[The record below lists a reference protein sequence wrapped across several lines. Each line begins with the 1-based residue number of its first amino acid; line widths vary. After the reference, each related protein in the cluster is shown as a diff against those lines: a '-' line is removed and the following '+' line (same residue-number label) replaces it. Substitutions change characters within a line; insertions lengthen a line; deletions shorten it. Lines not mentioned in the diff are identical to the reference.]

1 MEIFCNIQ
9 YKQTQYSKSN
19 DSKQKIN
26 TGAMCDYY
34 DRDEA
39 CDKTIDTED
48 AVNYYKYRIGSNGG
62 WGKNGDFK
70 ADEDKKLFEKYKPE
84 TIYRLVISFDETF
97 ARENKILDK
106 KAMKNLKI
114 SKKIICTFAV
124 VLLLTF
130 VLGVVSLVSTNN
142 IASTSDNYVNI
153 SIPAL
158 SNLENARRYI
168 RIFQGN
174 ILKAT
179 CTDNQADL
187 DKLVEDISSDRS
199 AFFDYLDSFLE
210 YDPQF
215 SDEVENIHTIMDDA
229 ASIRERI
236 VEASAKFSY
245 EGNLEAYSI
254 YLNEYEPNLT
264 KVTGILENLT
274 TELKEAITTRYNNA
288 QTTKTI
294 NIVVIIAVVV
304 AAAILVVALT
314 VVLTKAIVT
323 PIIQI
328 KDSMNLIA
336 NGLLKEADGTITY
349 RSKDEL
355 GVLAHAAR
363 KVIRF
368 FQDVLP
374 SISDVCR
381 NYGNG
386 NFNCTC
392 ENYDSYVGETSEIR
406 DSLMYIRDNLSAA
419 LSNVD
424 QASDQLLSGTE
435 EVSSGA
441 QALAQGAT
449 QQAASIQEL
458 SENIASISESIKA
471 NSSDAAEASDKANAA
486 GAAVQEVNTMMSEL
500 VRAMNEI
507 NEFSSETKKI
517 VKTIEDIAFQ
527 TNILSLNAA
536 IEAARAGAAGK
547 GFAVVAE
554 EVRNLAGKSAEAAQN
569 TTRIIESTVN
579 SIVSGNKLCA
589 EVAEKMNK
597 VGETAGKVT
606 AINNKIADSS
616 KKAADS
622 IVKVTIGVD
631 QISNVVQNNSATSE
645 QSAAASEEL
654 SSQANMLKELVKSF
668 SLYSDSSNAG
678 THPAVN
684 S

>member
-1 MEIFCNIQ
+1 MEQ
-9 YKQTQYSKSN
+9 
-19 DSKQKIN
+19 
-26 TGAMCDYY
+26 
-34 DRDEA
+34 E
-39 CDKTIDTED
+39 
-48 AVNYYKYRIGSNGG
+48 
-62 WGKNGDFK
+62 
-70 ADEDKKLFEKYKPE
+70 
-84 TIYRLVISFDETF
+84 
-97 ARENKILDK
+97 K

-158 SNLENARRYI
+158 SNLESARRYI

-199 AFFDYLDSFLE
+199 AFFAYLDSFLE

-215 SDEVENIHTIMDDA
+215 SDEVENIHNIMDDA
-229 ASIRERI
+229 ASIREGI
-236 VEASAKFSY
+236 VEASAKFTY
-245 EGNLEAYSI
+245 EGNVEAYSI

-274 TELKEAITTRYNNA
+274 TELEEAITTRYNNA

-294 NIVVIIAVVV
+294 NIVIIIAVVV
-304 AAAILVVALT
+304 AAAILVVVLT
-314 VVLTKAIVT
+314 VVLTKAIVP
-323 PIIQI
+323 PITQI

-336 NGLLKEADGTITY
+336 NGLLKEAD
-349 RSKDEL
+349 
-355 GVLAHAAR
+355 VLAHAAR

-368 FQDVLP
+368 FQNVLP

-435 EVSSGA
+435 QVSSGA

-449 QQAASIQEL
+449 QQASSIQEL

-486 GAAVQEVNTMMSEL
+486 ATAVQEVNAMMSEL

-579 SIVSGNKLCA
+579 SIVSGNQLCA

-597 VGETAGKVT
+597 VGETAGNVT
-606 AINNKIADSS
+606 VINNKIADSS

-631 QISNVVQNNSATSE
+631 QISNVVQTNSATSE

-678 THPAVN
+678 TQPAVN

>member
-1 MEIFCNIQ
+1 
-9 YKQTQYSKSN
+9 
-19 DSKQKIN
+19 
-26 TGAMCDYY
+26 
-34 DRDEA
+34 
-39 CDKTIDTED
+39 
-48 AVNYYKYRIGSNGG
+48 
-62 WGKNGDFK
+62 
-70 ADEDKKLFEKYKPE
+70 
-84 TIYRLVISFDETF
+84 
-97 ARENKILDK
+97 
-106 KAMKNLKI
+106 MKNLKI
-114 SKKIICTFAV
+114 SKKIICTFAI

-158 SNLENARRYI
+158 SNLESARRYI
-168 RIFQGN
+168 RIFQAN
-174 ILKAT
+174 ILKAS
-179 CTDNQADL
+179 CTDDKADL
-187 DKLVEDISSDRS
+187 DKLVEEINTDRET
-199 AFFDYLDSFLE
+199 FFSYLDSFLE

-229 ASIRERI
+229 ASIREEI
-236 VEASAKFSY
+236 IESSAKFTY
-245 EGNLEAYSI
+245 EGNLEAYSL
-254 YLNEYEPNLT
+254 YLNDYEPNLT
-264 KVTGILENLT
+264 EVTGILENLT
-274 TELKEAITTRYNNA
+274 TELGEAITTRYNNA
-288 QTTKTI
+288 QSTKTF
-294 NIVVIIAVVV
+294 NIVIIITVVV
-304 AAAILVVALT
+304 AAAVLVVVLT
-314 VVLTKAIVT
+314 VVLTKAIVP
-323 PIIQI
+323 PITQI
-328 KDSMNLIA
+328 EDSMNLIA

-349 RSKDEL
+349 HSKDEI

-368 FQDVLP
+368 FQNVLP

-419 LSNVD
+419 LANVD
-424 QASDQLLSGTE
+424 QASDQLLSGAD
-435 EVSSGA
+435 EVASGA

-449 QQAASIQEL
+449 EQASSIQEL
-458 SENIASISESIKA
+458 SETITSISDAIKA
-471 NSSDAAEASDKANAA
+471 NSENAAEASEKANAA
-486 GAAVQEVNTMMSEL
+486 GTEVQEVNAMMSEL
-500 VRAMNEI
+500 VSAMHEI
-507 NEFSSETKKI
+507 SEFSGETKKI

-579 SIVSGNKLCA
+579 SIVSGNQLCA

-597 VGETAGKVT
+597 VGETAGEVT
-606 AINNKIADSS
+606 VINNKIADSS

-622 IVKVTIGVD
+622 IVKVTVGVD
-631 QISNVVQNNSATSE
+631 QISNVVQTNSATSE

-654 SSQANMLKELVKSF
+654 SSQANMLKELVKKF
-668 SLYSDSSNAG
+668 SLY
-678 THPAVN
+678 N
-684 S
+684 SLTQA

>member
-1 MEIFCNIQ
+1 MEQ
-9 YKQTQYSKSN
+9 
-19 DSKQKIN
+19 
-26 TGAMCDYY
+26 
-34 DRDEA
+34 E
-39 CDKTIDTED
+39 
-48 AVNYYKYRIGSNGG
+48 
-62 WGKNGDFK
+62 
-70 ADEDKKLFEKYKPE
+70 
-84 TIYRLVISFDETF
+84 
-97 ARENKILDK
+97 K

-158 SNLENARRYI
+158 SNLESARRYI

-187 DKLVEDISSDRS
+187 DKLVEDISTDRS
-199 AFFDYLDSFLE
+199 AFFAYLDSFLE

-215 SDEVENIHTIMDDA
+215 SDEVENIHTVMDDA
-229 ASIRERI
+229 ATIRERI
-236 VEASAKFSY
+236 VEASAKFTY
-245 EGNLEAYSI
+245 EGNVEAYSI

-274 TELKEAITTRYNNA
+274 TELQEAITTRYNNA

-294 NIVVIIAVVV
+294 NIVIIIAVVV
-304 AAAILVVALT
+304 AALT
-314 VVLTKAIVT
+314 VILTKAIVT

-368 FQDVLP
+368 FQNVLP

-449 QQAASIQEL
+449 QQASSIQEL

-486 GAAVQEVNTMMSEL
+486 GAAVQEVNAMMSEL

-536 IEAARAGAAGK
+536 VEAARAGAAGK

-631 QISNVVQNNSATSE
+631 QISNVVQTNSATSE

-678 THPAVN
+678 TQPAVN

>member
-1 MEIFCNIQ
+1 
-9 YKQTQYSKSN
+9 
-19 DSKQKIN
+19 
-26 TGAMCDYY
+26 
-34 DRDEA
+34 
-39 CDKTIDTED
+39 
-48 AVNYYKYRIGSNGG
+48 
-62 WGKNGDFK
+62 
-70 ADEDKKLFEKYKPE
+70 
-84 TIYRLVISFDETF
+84 
-97 ARENKILDK
+97 
-106 KAMKNLKI
+106 MKNLKI

-158 SNLENARRYI
+158 SNLESARRYI
-168 RIFQGN
+168 RIFQAN
-174 ILKAT
+174 ILKAA
-179 CTDNQADL
+179 CTDDKADL
-187 DKLVEDISSDRS
+187 DKLVEEIGTDRET
-199 AFFDYLDSFLE
+199 FFSYLDSFLE

-215 SDEVENIHTIMDDA
+215 SDEVEQIHTIMDDA
-229 ASIRERI
+229 ASIREGI
-236 VEASAKFSY
+236 IEASAKFTY
-245 EGNLEAYSI
+245 EGNLEAYSL
-254 YLNEYEPNLT
+254 YLNDYEPNLT
-264 KVTGILENLT
+264 EVTGILENLT
-274 TELKEAITTRYNNA
+274 TELGEAITTRYDNA

-294 NIVVIIAVVV
+294 NIVMIIAVVV
-304 AAAILVVALT
+304 AAAVLVVILT
-314 VVLTKAIVT
+314 IVLTKAIVP
-323 PIIQI
+323 PITQI
-328 KDSMNLIA
+328 EDSMNLIA

-349 RSKDEL
+349 RSKDEI

-368 FQDVLP
+368 FQNVLP

-386 NFNCTC
+386 NFNCVC

-424 QASDQLLSGTE
+424 QASDQLLSGAD
-435 EVSSGA
+435 EVASGA

-449 QQAASIQEL
+449 QQASSIQEL
-458 SENIASISESIKA
+458 SETITTISDAIQA
-471 NSSDAAEASDKANAA
+471 NSENAAEASEKANAA
-486 GAAVQEVNTMMSEL
+486 GTEVQEVNVKMAEL
-500 VRAMNEI
+500 VKAMNEI
-507 NEFSSETKKI
+507 NEFSGETKKI

-579 SIVSGNKLCA
+579 SIVSGNQLCA

-597 VGETAGKVT
+597 VGETAGEVT
-606 AINNKIADSS
+606 VINNKIAESS
-616 KKAADS
+616 KAAADS
-622 IVKVTIGVD
+622 IVKVTVGVD
-631 QISNVVQNNSATSE
+631 QISNVVQTNSATSE

-654 SSQANMLKELVKSF
+654 SSQANMLKELVKKF
-668 SLYSDSSNAG
+668 SLYDGSAQAE
-678 THPAVN
+678 TQTAN

>member
-1 MEIFCNIQ
+1 M
-9 YKQTQYSKSN
+9 
-19 DSKQKIN
+19 
-26 TGAMCDYY
+26 
-34 DRDEA
+34 
-39 CDKTIDTED
+39 
-48 AVNYYKYRIGSNGG
+48 
-62 WGKNGDFK
+62 
-70 ADEDKKLFEKYKPE
+70 
-84 TIYRLVISFDETF
+84 
-97 ARENKILDK
+97 
-106 KAMKNLKI
+106 
-114 SKKIICTFAV
+114 
-124 VLLLTF
+124 
-130 VLGVVSLVSTNN
+130 
-142 IASTSDNYVNI
+142 
-153 SIPAL
+153 
-158 SNLENARRYI
+158 
-168 RIFQGN
+168 
-174 ILKAT
+174 
-179 CTDNQADL
+179 
-187 DKLVEDISSDRS
+187 
-199 AFFDYLDSFLE
+199 
-210 YDPQF
+210 
-215 SDEVENIHTIMDDA
+215 
-229 ASIRERI
+229 
-236 VEASAKFSY
+236 
-245 EGNLEAYSI
+245 
-254 YLNEYEPNLT
+254 
-264 KVTGILENLT
+264 
-274 TELKEAITTRYNNA
+274 
-288 QTTKTI
+288 
-294 NIVVIIAVVV
+294 

-328 KDSMNLIA
+328 KDSMNLIS

-368 FQDVLP
+368 FQAVLP

-406 DSLMYIRDNLSAA
+406 DSLMYIRENLSAA

-486 GAAVQEVNTMMSEL
+486 ATAVQEVNAMMSEL

-507 NEFSSETKKI
+507 NQFSSETKKI

-536 IEAARAGAAGK
+536 VEAARAGEAGK

-579 SIVSGNKLCA
+579 SIVSGNQLCA

-631 QISNVVQNNSATSE
+631 QISNVVQTNSATSE

-654 SSQANMLKELVKSF
+654 SSQANMLKQLVKSF

-678 THPAVN
+678 TQPAVN

>member
-1 MEIFCNIQ
+1 
-9 YKQTQYSKSN
+9 
-19 DSKQKIN
+19 
-26 TGAMCDYY
+26 
-34 DRDEA
+34 
-39 CDKTIDTED
+39 
-48 AVNYYKYRIGSNGG
+48 
-62 WGKNGDFK
+62 
-70 ADEDKKLFEKYKPE
+70 
-84 TIYRLVISFDETF
+84 
-97 ARENKILDK
+97 
-106 KAMKNLKI
+106 MKNLKI

-158 SNLENARRYI
+158 SNLESARRYI

-215 SDEVENIHTIMDDA
+215 SDEVENIHTVMDDA

-245 EGNLEAYSI
+245 EGNQEAYSI

-294 NIVVIIAVVV
+294 NIVIIIAVVV

-486 GAAVQEVNTMMSEL
+486 RSGRPGSQCHD
-500 VRAMNEI
+500 VRACKSHER
-507 NEFSSETKKI
+507 
-517 VKTIEDIAFQ
+517 DQ
-527 TNILSLNAA
+527 RILQ
-536 IEAARAGAAGK
+536 
-547 GFAVVAE
+547 
-554 EVRNLAGKSAEAAQN
+554 RNQENRQDYRGY
-569 TTRIIESTVN
+569 RIPD
-579 SIVSGNKLCA
+579 KH
-589 EVAEKMNK
+589 
-597 VGETAGKVT
+597 
-606 AINNKIADSS
+606 
-616 KKAADS
+616 
-622 IVKVTIGVD
+622 
-631 QISNVVQNNSATSE
+631 
-645 QSAAASEEL
+645 
-654 SSQANMLKELVKSF
+654 SF
-668 SLYSDSSNAG
+668 TQCRS
-678 THPAVN
+678 
-684 S
+684 

>member
-1 MEIFCNIQ
+1 
-9 YKQTQYSKSN
+9 
-19 DSKQKIN
+19 
-26 TGAMCDYY
+26 
-34 DRDEA
+34 
-39 CDKTIDTED
+39 
-48 AVNYYKYRIGSNGG
+48 
-62 WGKNGDFK
+62 
-70 ADEDKKLFEKYKPE
+70 
-84 TIYRLVISFDETF
+84 
-97 ARENKILDK
+97 
-106 KAMKNLKI
+106 MKNLKI

-158 SNLENARRYI
+158 SNLESARRYI

-215 SDEVENIHTIMDDA
+215 SDEVENIHTVMDDA

-294 NIVVIIAVVV
+294 NIVIIIAVVV

-374 SISDVCR
+374 SISDVAQD
-381 NYGNG
+381 YGNG

-392 ENYDSYVGETSEIR
+392 ENYDSYVGETSDLR
-406 DSLMYIRDNLSAA
+406 QPDVYMR
-419 LSNVD
+419 
-424 QASDQLLSGTE
+424 
-435 EVSSGA
+435 
-441 QALAQGAT
+441 
-449 QQAASIQEL
+449 
-458 SENIASISESIKA
+458 
-471 NSSDAAEASDKANAA
+471 
-486 GAAVQEVNTMMSEL
+486 
-500 VRAMNEI
+500 
-507 NEFSSETKKI
+507 
-517 VKTIEDIAFQ
+517 
-527 TNILSLNAA
+527 
-536 IEAARAGAAGK
+536 
-547 GFAVVAE
+547 
-554 EVRNLAGKSAEAAQN
+554 
-569 TTRIIESTVN
+569 
-579 SIVSGNKLCA
+579 
-589 EVAEKMNK
+589 
-597 VGETAGKVT
+597 
-606 AINNKIADSS
+606 
-616 KKAADS
+616 
-622 IVKVTIGVD
+622 
-631 QISNVVQNNSATSE
+631 
-645 QSAAASEEL
+645 
-654 SSQANMLKELVKSF
+654 
-668 SLYSDSSNAG
+668 
-678 THPAVN
+678 
-684 S
+684 

>member
-1 MEIFCNIQ
+1 MEQ
-9 YKQTQYSKSN
+9 
-19 DSKQKIN
+19 
-26 TGAMCDYY
+26 
-34 DRDEA
+34 E
-39 CDKTIDTED
+39 
-48 AVNYYKYRIGSNGG
+48 
-62 WGKNGDFK
+62 
-70 ADEDKKLFEKYKPE
+70 
-84 TIYRLVISFDETF
+84 
-97 ARENKILDK
+97 K

-158 SNLENARRYI
+158 SNLESARRYI

-187 DKLVEDISSDRS
+187 DKLVEDISTDRS
-199 AFFDYLDSFLE
+199 AFFAYLDSFLE

-229 ASIRERI
+229 ASIREGI
-236 VEASAKFSY
+236 VEASAKFTY
-245 EGNLEAYSI
+245 EGNVEAYSI

-274 TELKEAITTRYNNA
+274 TELQEAITTRYNNA

-294 NIVVIIAVVV
+294 NIVIIIAVVV

-314 VVLTKAIVT
+314 VILTKAIVT

-368 FQDVLP
+368 FQNVLP

-424 QASDQLLSGTE
+424 QASDQLLSGSE

-441 QALAQGAT
+441 QALAQVAT
-449 QQAASIQEL
+449 QQASSIQEL
-458 SENIASISESIKA
+458 SENIASISDSIKA

-486 GAAVQEVNTMMSEL
+486 GTAVQEVNAMMSEL

-527 TNILSLNAA
+527 TNILALNAA
-536 IEAARAGAAGK
+536 VEAARAGEAGK
-547 GFAVVAE
+547 GFAVVAD
-554 EVRNLAGKSAEAAQN
+554 EVRNLASKSAVASQN
-569 TTRIIESTVN
+569 TAELIQRSISAVDNGSHIANETAEYLGGVVQQIEDIVGTID
-579 SIVSGNKLCA
+579 SISRVSGEQA
-589 EVAEKMNK
+589 DSI
-597 VGETAGKVT
+597 TKVT
-606 AINNKIADSS
+606 A
-616 KKAADS
+616 
-622 IVKVTIGVD
+622 GVD
-631 QISNVVQNNSATSE
+631 QISRVVQTNSATAE
-645 QSAAASEEL
+645 ESAAASEEL
-654 SSQANMLKELVKSF
+654 SAQAAAMKTLVSGFK
-668 SLYSDSSNAG
+668 LRQAK
-678 THPAVN
+678 A
-684 S
+684 

>member
-1 MEIFCNIQ
+1 
-9 YKQTQYSKSN
+9 
-19 DSKQKIN
+19 
-26 TGAMCDYY
+26 
-34 DRDEA
+34 
-39 CDKTIDTED
+39 
-48 AVNYYKYRIGSNGG
+48 
-62 WGKNGDFK
+62 
-70 ADEDKKLFEKYKPE
+70 
-84 TIYRLVISFDETF
+84 
-97 ARENKILDK
+97 
-106 KAMKNLKI
+106 MKNLKI

-130 VLGVVSLVSTNN
+130 VLGVVSLVSTNH

-158 SNLENARRYI
+158 SNLESARRYI
-168 RIFQGN
+168 RIFQTN
-174 ILKAT
+174 ILKST
-179 CTDNQADL
+179 CTDDQTTL
-187 DKLVEDISSDRS
+187 DKLVEEINADRET
-199 AFFDYLDSFLE
+199 FFSYLDSFLE

-215 SDEVENIHTIMDDA
+215 TSEVENIHGIMDSA
-229 ASIRERI
+229 ASIREKI
-236 VEASAKFSY
+236 INASEKFTY
-245 EGNLEAYSI
+245 EGNQEAYSL

-274 TELKEAITTRYNNA
+274 TELGDAITTRYNNA
-288 QTTKTI
+288 QTTKTV
-294 NIVVIIAVVV
+294 NIVIIIAVV
-304 AAAILVVALT
+304 AAAAVLVVVLT
-314 VVLTKAIVT
+314 IVLTKAIVP
-323 PIIQI
+323 PIVQI
-328 KDSMNLIA
+328 ENSMKLIA

-349 RSKDEL
+349 RSKDEI

-368 FQDVLP
+368 FQNVLP
-374 SISDVCR
+374 SISNVCR

-419 LSNVD
+419 LANVD
-424 QASDQLLSGTE
+424 QASDQLLSGAD
-435 EVSSGA
+435 EVASGS

-449 QQAASIQEL
+449 EQASSIQEL
-458 SENIASISESIKA
+458 SETITSISEAIKA
-471 NSSDAAEASDKANAA
+471 NSDNAAEASEKANIA
-486 GAAVQEVNTMMSEL
+486 GTEVQEVNAMMAEL

-507 NEFSSETKKI
+507 SEFSGETKKI

-579 SIVSGNKLCA
+579 SIASGNQLCT

-597 VGETAGKVT
+597 VGETAGDVK
-606 AINNKIADSS
+606 AINNKIAESS
-616 KKAADS
+616 KEAADS
-622 IVKVTIGVD
+622 IVKVTVGVD
-631 QISNVVQNNSATSE
+631 QISNVVQTNSATSE

-654 SSQANMLKELVKSF
+654 SSQANMLKELVKRF
-668 SLYSDSSNAG
+668 SLYEASAK
-678 THPAVN
+678 A
-684 S
+684 

>member
-1 MEIFCNIQ
+1 
-9 YKQTQYSKSN
+9 
-19 DSKQKIN
+19 
-26 TGAMCDYY
+26 
-34 DRDEA
+34 
-39 CDKTIDTED
+39 
-48 AVNYYKYRIGSNGG
+48 
-62 WGKNGDFK
+62 
-70 ADEDKKLFEKYKPE
+70 
-84 TIYRLVISFDETF
+84 
-97 ARENKILDK
+97 
-106 KAMKNLKI
+106 MKNLKI

-130 VLGVVSLVSTNN
+130 ALGVVSLISTNN

-199 AFFDYLDSFLE
+199 AFFAYLDSFLE

-229 ASIRERI
+229 ASIREGI

-274 TELKEAITTRYNNA
+274 TELEEAITTRYNNA

-294 NIVVIIAVVV
+294 NIVIIIAVVV
-304 AAAILVVALT
+304 AAAILVVALS

-368 FQDVLP
+368 FQNVLP

-435 EVSSGA
+435 QVSSGA

-449 QQAASIQEL
+449 QQASSIQEL

-486 GAAVQEVNTMMSEL
+486 GTAVQEVNAMMSDL

-536 IEAARAGAAGK
+536 IEAARAGAARK
-547 GFAVVAE
+547 G
-554 EVRNLAGKSAEAAQN
+554 
-569 TTRIIESTVN
+569 
-579 SIVSGNKLCA
+579 LC
-589 EVAEKMNK
+589 
-597 VGETAGKVT
+597 
-606 AINNKIADSS
+606 SS
-616 KKAADS
+616 C
-622 IVKVTIGVD
+622 
-631 QISNVVQNNSATSE
+631 
-645 QSAAASEEL
+645 
-654 SSQANMLKELVKSF
+654 
-668 SLYSDSSNAG
+668 
-678 THPAVN
+678 
-684 S
+684 

>member
-1 MEIFCNIQ
+1 
-9 YKQTQYSKSN
+9 
-19 DSKQKIN
+19 
-26 TGAMCDYY
+26 
-34 DRDEA
+34 
-39 CDKTIDTED
+39 
-48 AVNYYKYRIGSNGG
+48 
-62 WGKNGDFK
+62 
-70 ADEDKKLFEKYKPE
+70 
-84 TIYRLVISFDETF
+84 
-97 ARENKILDK
+97 
-106 KAMKNLKI
+106 MKNLKI

-158 SNLENARRYI
+158 SNLESARRYI
-168 RIFQGN
+168 RIFQAN
-174 ILKAT
+174 ILKAA
-179 CTDNQADL
+179 CTDDKADL
-187 DKLVEDISSDRS
+187 DKLVEEINTDRET
-199 AFFDYLDSFLE
+199 FFSYLDSFLE

-229 ASIRERI
+229 ASIREEI
-236 VEASAKFSY
+236 IESSAKFTY
-245 EGNLEAYSI
+245 EGNLEAYSL
-254 YLNEYEPNLT
+254 YLNDYEPNLT
-264 KVTGILENLT
+264 EVTGILENLT
-274 TELKEAITTRYNNA
+274 TELGEAITTRYNNA
-288 QTTKTI
+288 QSTKTF
-294 NIVVIIAVVV
+294 NIVIIITVVV
-304 AAAILVVALT
+304 AAAVLVVVLT
-314 VVLTKAIVT
+314 VVLTKAIVP
-323 PIIQI
+323 PITQI
-328 KDSMNLIA
+328 EDSMNLIA

-349 RSKDEL
+349 HSKDEI

-368 FQDVLP
+368 FQNVLP

-392 ENYDSYVGETSEIR
+392 ENYESYVGETSEIR

-419 LSNVD
+419 LANVD
-424 QASDQLLSGTE
+424 QASDQLLSGAD
-435 EVSSGA
+435 EVASGA

-449 QQAASIQEL
+449 EQASSIQEL
-458 SENIASISESIKA
+458 SETITSISDAIKA
-471 NSSDAAEASDKANAA
+471 NSENAAEASEKANAA
-486 GAAVQEVNTMMSEL
+486 GTEVQEVNAMMSEL
-500 VRAMNEI
+500 VSAMHEI
-507 NEFSSETKKI
+507 SEFSGETKKI

-579 SIVSGNKLCA
+579 SIVSGNQLCA

-597 VGETAGKVT
+597 VGETAGEVT
-606 AINNKIADSS
+606 VINNKIADSS

-622 IVKVTIGVD
+622 IVKVTVGVD
-631 QISNVVQNNSATSE
+631 QISNVVQTNSATSE

-654 SSQANMLKELVKSF
+654 SSQANMLKELVKKF
-668 SLYSDSSNAG
+668 SLYNSSTQA
-678 THPAVN
+678 
-684 S
+684 

>member
-1 MEIFCNIQ
+1 
-9 YKQTQYSKSN
+9 
-19 DSKQKIN
+19 
-26 TGAMCDYY
+26 
-34 DRDEA
+34 
-39 CDKTIDTED
+39 
-48 AVNYYKYRIGSNGG
+48 
-62 WGKNGDFK
+62 
-70 ADEDKKLFEKYKPE
+70 
-84 TIYRLVISFDETF
+84 
-97 ARENKILDK
+97 
-106 KAMKNLKI
+106 MKNLKI

-158 SNLENARRYI
+158 SNLESARRYI

-215 SDEVENIHTIMDDA
+215 SDEVENIHTVMDDA

-245 EGNLEAYSI
+245 EGNQEAYSI

-294 NIVVIIAVVV
+294 NIVIIIAVVV

-449 QQAASIQEL
+449 QQAASIQQL

-486 GAAVQEVNTMMSEL
+486 ATAVQE
-500 VRAMNEI
+500 
-507 NEFSSETKKI
+507 ETKKI

-654 SSQANMLKELVKSF
+654 SSQANMLKALVKSF

>member
-1 MEIFCNIQ
+1 
-9 YKQTQYSKSN
+9 
-19 DSKQKIN
+19 
-26 TGAMCDYY
+26 
-34 DRDEA
+34 
-39 CDKTIDTED
+39 
-48 AVNYYKYRIGSNGG
+48 
-62 WGKNGDFK
+62 
-70 ADEDKKLFEKYKPE
+70 
-84 TIYRLVISFDETF
+84 
-97 ARENKILDK
+97 
-106 KAMKNLKI
+106 
-114 SKKIICTFAV
+114 
-124 VLLLTF
+124 
-130 VLGVVSLVSTNN
+130 
-142 IASTSDNYVNI
+142 
-153 SIPAL
+153 
-158 SNLENARRYI
+158 
-168 RIFQGN
+168 
-174 ILKAT
+174 
-179 CTDNQADL
+179 
-187 DKLVEDISSDRS
+187 
-199 AFFDYLDSFLE
+199 
-210 YDPQF
+210 
-215 SDEVENIHTIMDDA
+215 
-229 ASIRERI
+229 
-236 VEASAKFSY
+236 
-245 EGNLEAYSI
+245 
-254 YLNEYEPNLT
+254 
-264 KVTGILENLT
+264 
-274 TELKEAITTRYNNA
+274 
-288 QTTKTI
+288 
-294 NIVVIIAVVV
+294 
-304 AAAILVVALT
+304 
-314 VVLTKAIVT
+314 
-323 PIIQI
+323 
-328 KDSMNLIA
+328 MNLIA

-368 FQDVLP
+368 FQNVLP

-449 QQAASIQEL
+449 QQASSIQEL

-471 NSSDAAEASDKANAA
+471 NSSDAAEASDNRLIYIGSVQFYDKANAA
-486 GAAVQEVNTMMSEL
+486 GTAVQEVNAMMSEL

-579 SIVSGNKLCA
+579 SIVSGNQLCA

-597 VGETAGKVT
+597 VGETAGKVMV
-606 AINNKIADSS
+606 INNKIADSS

-631 QISNVVQNNSATSE
+631 QISNVVQTNSATSE

-678 THPAVN
+678 TQPAVN

>member
-1 MEIFCNIQ
+1 
-9 YKQTQYSKSN
+9 
-19 DSKQKIN
+19 
-26 TGAMCDYY
+26 
-34 DRDEA
+34 
-39 CDKTIDTED
+39 
-48 AVNYYKYRIGSNGG
+48 
-62 WGKNGDFK
+62 
-70 ADEDKKLFEKYKPE
+70 
-84 TIYRLVISFDETF
+84 
-97 ARENKILDK
+97 
-106 KAMKNLKI
+106 MKNLKI

-130 VLGVVSLVSTNN
+130 ALGVVSLISTNN

-199 AFFDYLDSFLE
+199 AFFAYLDSFLE

-229 ASIRERI
+229 ASIREGI

-274 TELKEAITTRYNNA
+274 TELEEAITTRYNNA

-294 NIVVIIAVVV
+294 NIVIIIAVVV
-304 AAAILVVALT
+304 AAAILVVALS

-336 NGLLKEADGTITY
+336 NGLLKEAEGTITY

-368 FQDVLP
+368 FQNVLP

-435 EVSSGA
+435 QVSSGA

-449 QQAASIQEL
+449 QQASSIQEL

-486 GAAVQEVNTMMSEL
+486 GTAVQEVNAMMSDL

-536 IEAARAGAAGK
+536 IEAAAGK

-579 SIVSGNKLCA
+579 SIVSGNQLCA

-606 AINNKIADSS
+606 VINNKIADSS

-631 QISNVVQNNSATSE
+631 QISNVVQTNSATSE

-678 THPAVN
+678 TQPAVN

>member
-1 MEIFCNIQ
+1 M
-9 YKQTQYSKSN
+9 
-19 DSKQKIN
+19 
-26 TGAMCDYY
+26 
-34 DRDEA
+34 
-39 CDKTIDTED
+39 
-48 AVNYYKYRIGSNGG
+48 
-62 WGKNGDFK
+62 
-70 ADEDKKLFEKYKPE
+70 
-84 TIYRLVISFDETF
+84 
-97 ARENKILDK
+97 
-106 KAMKNLKI
+106 
-114 SKKIICTFAV
+114 
-124 VLLLTF
+124 
-130 VLGVVSLVSTNN
+130 
-142 IASTSDNYVNI
+142 
-153 SIPAL
+153 
-158 SNLENARRYI
+158 
-168 RIFQGN
+168 
-174 ILKAT
+174 
-179 CTDNQADL
+179 
-187 DKLVEDISSDRS
+187 
-199 AFFDYLDSFLE
+199 
-210 YDPQF
+210 
-215 SDEVENIHTIMDDA
+215 
-229 ASIRERI
+229 
-236 VEASAKFSY
+236 
-245 EGNLEAYSI
+245 
-254 YLNEYEPNLT
+254 
-264 KVTGILENLT
+264 
-274 TELKEAITTRYNNA
+274 
-288 QTTKTI
+288 
-294 NIVVIIAVVV
+294 

-349 RSKDEL
+349 LSKDEL

-406 DSLMYIRDNLSAA
+406 DSLMYIRDNLSVA

-486 GAAVQEVNTMMSEL
+486 GAAVQEVNAMMSEL

-536 IEAARAGAAGK
+536 VEAARAGAAGK

-654 SSQANMLKELVKSF
+654 SSQANMLKALVKSF

>member
-1 MEIFCNIQ
+1 
-9 YKQTQYSKSN
+9 
-19 DSKQKIN
+19 
-26 TGAMCDYY
+26 
-34 DRDEA
+34 
-39 CDKTIDTED
+39 
-48 AVNYYKYRIGSNGG
+48 
-62 WGKNGDFK
+62 
-70 ADEDKKLFEKYKPE
+70 
-84 TIYRLVISFDETF
+84 
-97 ARENKILDK
+97 
-106 KAMKNLKI
+106 MKNLKI

-130 VLGVVSLVSTNN
+130 ILGVVSLVSTNN

-158 SNLENARRYI
+158 SNLESARRYI

-215 SDEVENIHTIMDDA
+215 SDEVENIHTVMDDA

-245 EGNLEAYSI
+245 EGNMEAYSI

-274 TELKEAITTRYNNA
+274 TELKEAIT
-288 QTTKTI
+288 KTI
-294 NIVVIIAVVV
+294 NIVIIIAVVV

-449 QQAASIQEL
+449 QQAASIQQL

-486 GAAVQEVNTMMSEL
+486 GAAVQEVNAMMSEL

-536 IEAARAGAAGK
+536 VEAARAGAAGK

-654 SSQANMLKELVKSF
+654 SGQANMLKQLVKSF

>member
-1 MEIFCNIQ
+1 MEQ
-9 YKQTQYSKSN
+9 
-19 DSKQKIN
+19 
-26 TGAMCDYY
+26 
-34 DRDEA
+34 E
-39 CDKTIDTED
+39 
-48 AVNYYKYRIGSNGG
+48 
-62 WGKNGDFK
+62 
-70 ADEDKKLFEKYKPE
+70 
-84 TIYRLVISFDETF
+84 
-97 ARENKILDK
+97 K

-158 SNLENARRYI
+158 SNLESARRYI

-355 GVLAHAAR
+355 GELAHAAR

-368 FQDVLP
+368 FQNVLP

-435 EVSSGA
+435 QVSSGA

-449 QQAASIQEL
+449 QQASSIQEL

-486 GAAVQEVNTMMSEL
+486 ATAVQEVNAMMSEL

-536 IEAARAGAAGK
+536 VEAARAGAAGK

>member
-1 MEIFCNIQ
+1 MNRR
-9 YKQTQYSKSN
+9 KSN
-19 DSKQKIN
+19 
-26 TGAMCDYY
+26 
-34 DRDEA
+34 E
-39 CDKTIDTED
+39 
-48 AVNYYKYRIGSNGG
+48 
-62 WGKNGDFK
+62 
-70 ADEDKKLFEKYKPE
+70 
-84 TIYRLVISFDETF
+84 
-97 ARENKILDK
+97 
-106 KAMKNLKI
+106 NLKI

-158 SNLENARRYI
+158 SNLESARRYI

-294 NIVVIIAVVV
+294 NIVIIIAVVV
-304 AAAILVVALT
+304 AAAILVVALS

-406 DSLMYIRDNLSAA
+406 DSLMYIRDNLSACPF
-419 LSNVD
+419 
-424 QASDQLLSGTE
+424 
-435 EVSSGA
+435 
-441 QALAQGAT
+441 
-449 QQAASIQEL
+449 
-458 SENIASISESIKA
+458 K
-471 NSSDAAEASDKANAA
+471 
-486 GAAVQEVNTMMSEL
+486 
-500 VRAMNEI
+500 
-507 NEFSSETKKI
+507 
-517 VKTIEDIAFQ
+517 
-527 TNILSLNAA
+527 
-536 IEAARAGAAGK
+536 
-547 GFAVVAE
+547 
-554 EVRNLAGKSAEAAQN
+554 
-569 TTRIIESTVN
+569 
-579 SIVSGNKLCA
+579 C
-589 EVAEKMNK
+589 
-597 VGETAGKVT
+597 
-606 AINNKIADSS
+606 
-616 KKAADS
+616 
-622 IVKVTIGVD
+622 
-631 QISNVVQNNSATSE
+631 
-645 QSAAASEEL
+645 
-654 SSQANMLKELVKSF
+654 
-668 SLYSDSSNAG
+668 
-678 THPAVN
+678 
-684 S
+684 

>member
-1 MEIFCNIQ
+1 
-9 YKQTQYSKSN
+9 
-19 DSKQKIN
+19 
-26 TGAMCDYY
+26 
-34 DRDEA
+34 
-39 CDKTIDTED
+39 
-48 AVNYYKYRIGSNGG
+48 
-62 WGKNGDFK
+62 
-70 ADEDKKLFEKYKPE
+70 
-84 TIYRLVISFDETF
+84 
-97 ARENKILDK
+97 
-106 KAMKNLKI
+106 MKNLKI

-158 SNLENARRYI
+158 SNLESARRYI

-215 SDEVENIHTIMDDA
+215 SDEVENIHTVMDDA

-294 NIVVIIAVVV
+294 NIVIIIAVVA

-392 ENYDSYVGETSEIR
+392 ENYDSYVGDTSEIR

-424 QASDQLLSGTE
+424 QASDQLLNGTE

-486 GAAVQEVNTMMSEL
+486 ATAVQEVNAMMSEL

-517 VKTIEDIAFQ
+517 VKTIEDIA
-527 TNILSLNAA
+527 
-536 IEAARAGAAGK
+536 
-547 GFAVVAE
+547 
-554 EVRNLAGKSAEAAQN
+554 
-569 TTRIIESTVN
+569 STVN

-631 QISNVVQNNSATSE
+631 QISNVVQTNSATSE

-678 THPAVN
+678 TQPAVN

>member
-1 MEIFCNIQ
+1 MAINVSSN
-9 YKQTQYSKSN
+9 YKLLLLKVKPN
-19 DSKQKIN
+19 N
-26 TGAMCDYY
+26 TG
-34 DRDEA
+34 E
-39 CDKTIDTED
+39 
-48 AVNYYKYRIGSNGG
+48 
-62 WGKNGDFK
+62 
-70 ADEDKKLFEKYKPE
+70 
-84 TIYRLVISFDETF
+84 
-97 ARENKILDK
+97 

-158 SNLENARRYI
+158 SNLESARRYI
-168 RIFQGN
+168 RIFQAN
-174 ILKAT
+174 ILKAA
-179 CTDNQADL
+179 CTDDQAEL
-187 DKLVEDISSDRS
+187 DQLVEEINTDRET
-199 AFFDYLDSFLE
+199 FFSYLDSFLE

-215 SDEVENIHTIMDDA
+215 TDEVQNIHTIMDNA
-229 ASIRERI
+229 ASIREGI
-236 VEASAKFSY
+236 IEASAKFTY
-245 EGNLEAYSI
+245 EGNLEAYSL
-254 YLNEYEPNLT
+254 YLNDYEPNLT
-264 KVTGILENLT
+264 EVTGILENLT
-274 TELKEAITTRYNNA
+274 TELGDAITTRYNNA
-288 QTTKTI
+288 QNTKMI
-294 NIVVIIAVVV
+294 NIIIIIAVVV
-304 AAAILVVALT
+304 AAAVLVVVLT
-314 VVLTKAIVT
+314 VVLTKAIVP
-323 PIIQI
+323 PITQI
-328 KDSMNLIA
+328 EDSMNLIA

-349 RSKDEL
+349 RSKDEI

-368 FQDVLP
+368 FQNVLP

-386 NFNCTC
+386 NFNCTI
-392 ENYDSYVGETSEIR
+392 ENYESYVGETSEIR

-424 QASDQLLSGTE
+424 QASDQLLSGADD
-435 EVSSGA
+435 VASGS

-449 QQAASIQEL
+449 EQASSIQEL
-458 SENIASISESIKA
+458 SETIASISDAVKA
-471 NSSDAAEASDKANAA
+471 NSDNAAEASEKANAA
-486 GAAVQEVNTMMSEL
+486 GSAVQEVNAMMAEL

-507 NEFSSETKKI
+507 SEFSGETKKI

-569 TTRIIESTVN
+569 TTKIIESTVN
-579 SIVSGNKLCA
+579 SIISGNQLCS

-597 VGETAGKVT
+597 VGETAGEVT
-606 AINNKIADSS
+606 VINNKIADSS
-616 KKAADS
+616 RQAADS
-622 IVKVTIGVD
+622 IVKVTVGVD
-631 QISNVVQNNSATSE
+631 QISNVVQTNSATSE

-654 SSQANMLKELVKSF
+654 SSQANMLKELVKKF
-668 SLYSDSSNAG
+668 SLYDGSSQAVQILAATGFKPN
-678 THPAVN
+678 AVN
-684 S
+684 PAQTPS

>member
-1 MEIFCNIQ
+1 
-9 YKQTQYSKSN
+9 
-19 DSKQKIN
+19 
-26 TGAMCDYY
+26 
-34 DRDEA
+34 
-39 CDKTIDTED
+39 
-48 AVNYYKYRIGSNGG
+48 
-62 WGKNGDFK
+62 
-70 ADEDKKLFEKYKPE
+70 
-84 TIYRLVISFDETF
+84 
-97 ARENKILDK
+97 
-106 KAMKNLKI
+106 MKNLKI

-130 VLGVVSLVSTNN
+130 ILGVVSLVSTNN

-158 SNLENARRYI
+158 SNLESARRYI

-215 SDEVENIHTIMDDA
+215 SDEVENIHTVMDDA

-245 EGNLEAYSI
+245 EGNQEAYSI

-264 KVTGILENLT
+264 KITGILENLT

-294 NIVVIIAVVV
+294 NIVIIIAVVV

-406 DSLMYIRDNLSAA
+406 DSLMYIRDNLSVA

-486 GAAVQEVNTMMSEL
+486 GAAVQEVNAMMSEL

-536 IEAARAGAAGK
+536 VEAARAGAAGK

-569 TTRIIESTVN
+569 TTRIID
-579 SIVSGNKLCA
+579 SGNKLCA

-654 SSQANMLKELVKSF
+654 SSQANMLKALVKSF

>member
-1 MEIFCNIQ
+1 
-9 YKQTQYSKSN
+9 
-19 DSKQKIN
+19 
-26 TGAMCDYY
+26 
-34 DRDEA
+34 
-39 CDKTIDTED
+39 
-48 AVNYYKYRIGSNGG
+48 
-62 WGKNGDFK
+62 
-70 ADEDKKLFEKYKPE
+70 
-84 TIYRLVISFDETF
+84 
-97 ARENKILDK
+97 
-106 KAMKNLKI
+106 MKNLKI

-158 SNLENARRYI
+158 SNLESARRYI

-215 SDEVENIHTIMDDA
+215 SDEVENIHTVMDDA

-288 QTTKTI
+288 QTTKT
-294 NIVVIIAVVV
+294 IIAVVV

-486 GAAVQEVNTMMSEL
+486 GAAVQEVNAMMSEL

-536 IEAARAGAAGK
+536 VEAARAGAAGK

-645 QSAAASEEL
+645 QSASEEL
-654 SSQANMLKELVKSF
+654 SGQANMLKQLVKSF